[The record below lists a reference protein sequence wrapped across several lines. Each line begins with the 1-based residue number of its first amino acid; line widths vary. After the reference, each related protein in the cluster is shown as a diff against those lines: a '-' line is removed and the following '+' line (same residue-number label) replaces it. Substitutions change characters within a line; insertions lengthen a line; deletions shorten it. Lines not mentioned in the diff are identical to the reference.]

1 MTQSH
6 SSLSLSDLTF
16 TWPDGESV
24 FSRTNFVFPSGR
36 VGLVGLNGSGK
47 STLLRLIAG
56 ELSPESGSVTASGEV
71 GYLRQDITLDPSV
84 RVDDIL
90 DIHELRNALHRIE
103 TGDGSES
110 DFALVDNNWDI
121 EESALSTLHRLGL
134 AKVVPDTAALSRTV
148 GTLSGGETVLLG
160 LTATLLKNPQ
170 VLLLDE
176 PTNNLDR
183 DARSRVHAAVQQFP
197 GTVLIVSHDREL
209 LDTAEYTVEL
219 RRGDLRV
226 FGGNYSHY
234 QEVVTA
240 EQENALATV
249 RDAKADLAKQ
259 SRELIDARTK
269 LDRRK
274 RYGQK
279 MFENK
284 RVPLIIAQERK
295 RQAQVSA
302 GKLALNHIGKV
313 DEAKSALSEA
323 EELLRDDREIRLDLP
338 ATEVHPG
345 QQVARLDEVTLRSG
359 QVVSLQITGPERIAI
374 MGRNGIGKTTLLD
387 ALAASTPFV
396 ASRALPNVSTCS
408 TRISRWRTTS
418 HWLRHTQRPRK
429 FVGSWHGSFS
439 GERIPTSWHRRSPAV
454 NDCAPRWRRSFWP
467 NPRLSCFF
475 STSRPTIWTYRVSPI
490 SRRHFPISA
499 VPWWW

>member
-6 SSLSLSDLTF
+6 LSLSLSDLTF
-16 TWPDGESV
+16 IWPDGESV
-24 FSRTNFVFPSGR
+24 FSHTNFVFPSGR

-90 DIHELRNALHRIE
+90 GIHELRNALHRIE

-134 AKVVPDTAALSRTV
+134 EKVAPDTAALSRTV

-209 LDTAEYTVEL
+209 LDTAEYTIEL

-249 RDAKADLAKQ
+249 RDAKPIWQ
-259 SRELIDARTK
+259 SR
-269 LDRRK
+269 
-274 RYGQK
+274 
-279 MFENK
+279 
-284 RVPLIIAQERK
+284 
-295 RQAQVSA
+295 
-302 GKLALNHIGKV
+302 
-313 DEAKSALSEA
+313 
-323 EELLRDDREIRLDLP
+323 
-338 ATEVHPG
+338 
-345 QQVARLDEVTLRSG
+345 
-359 QVVSLQITGPERIAI
+359 
-374 MGRNGIGKTTLLD
+374 
-387 ALAASTPFV
+387 AAS
-396 ASRALPNVSTCS
+396 
-408 TRISRWRTTS
+408 
-418 HWLRHTQRPRK
+418 
-429 FVGSWHGSFS
+429 
-439 GERIPTSWHRRSPAV
+439 
-454 NDCAPRWRRSFWP
+454 
-467 NPRLSCFF
+467 
-475 STSRPTIWTYRVSPI
+475 
-490 SRRHFPISA
+490 
-499 VPWWW
+499 